1 MLLTEVQM
9 DTITKYALDAQ
20 AVLSKTGR
28 SSRIVGW
35 GDPPLTAHYQNG
47 WKLEI
52 LRPDQESTIPSEVKT
67 RLNLLRNGG
76 VRFDHILIAHELPKP
91 VKRLEVP
98 KEVIQVA
105 SDMLPVLGSILGA
118 LASLLGLLVMG
129 IGRILLFLIAVDP
142 VVIVVLED
150 KTWLEI
156 ATWYD

>member
-1 MLLTEVQM
+1 MVEVHM
-9 DTITKYALDAQ
+9 NTLTKYGLNAQ
-20 AVLSKTGR
+20 EILGRTGR

-35 GDPPLTAHYQNG
+35 GDPPLIHYQNG
-47 WKLEI
+47 WKLKI
-52 LRPDQESTIPSEVKT
+52 LDFDEESTIPAEVKT

-91 VKRLEVP
+91 VKRLEIP
-98 KEVIQVA
+98 KEVVQVA
-105 SDMLPVLGSILGA
+105 ADALPVLGSILGA
-118 LASLLGLLVMG
+118 LASLLGLMVMG
-129 IGRILLFLIAVDP
+129 IGQVLLFLIAVDP